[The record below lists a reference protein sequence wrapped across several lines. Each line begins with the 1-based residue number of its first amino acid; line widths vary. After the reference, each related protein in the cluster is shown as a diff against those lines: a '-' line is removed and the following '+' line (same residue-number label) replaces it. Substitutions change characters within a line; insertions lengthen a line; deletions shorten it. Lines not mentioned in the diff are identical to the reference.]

1 MFFRRADGAPERRT
15 LQATAPGEGGQYEG
29 RFALLDPGI
38 VSVLVFENDNPDGEL
53 LAREDVLV
61 KVPDVEMARS
71 SQDRETLE
79 QTAAASKDGFYTFL
93 GDTDK
98 LAAAFQDR
106 RPYETEV
113 DRSTRPLWDHW
124 WTLAVVV
131 FLLTVEW
138 IVRKRVRLV

>member
-1 MFFRRADGAPERRT
+1 VDTGEQVRVQLQLLDAELAPRQSAEATVFFRRADGAPERRT

-79 QTAAASKDGFYTFL
+79 QTAAAS
-93 GDTDK
+93 
-98 LAAAFQDR
+98 
-106 RPYETEV
+106 
-113 DRSTRPLWDHW
+113 
-124 WTLAVVV
+124 
-131 FLLTVEW
+131 
-138 IVRKRVRLV
+138 